1 MLLVQVD
8 FPTCESIRMS
18 QQVDKEGNR
27 TLAVVTKVDKAP
39 EGLLE
44 KVTTDAVNIG
54 LGYVC
59 VRNRTHEDDT
69 IEIAR
74 KREKQLFRTHPAL
87 KNLDKSMVGI
97 PILAEKLMH
106 IQAQMV
112 KDCLPKI
119 RKEITVT
126 LQSRRR
132 DLELLP
138 KQITDNGEAGVAFS
152 QVHNK
157 RQKTLTHLIEEGNFS
172 AYPND
177 KQMHYTARLHDMF
190 LKFSDDLREE
200 GRCLVD
206 PSQTQAI
213 IEQLSEYQ
221 GVALPDF
228 LPHPVLQNLVRDQVD
243 KISYLCTELVD
254 KTQDYA
260 SDVVLR
266 VNQMYST
273 GKTTFSTLD
282 FKGMSHPSQGAG
294 IELHHLCSVIWD
306 KGDQSSGTM

>member
-1 MLLVQVD
+1 MKLYTIVPRDKNIDILNVMLLVQVD

-74 KREKQLFRTHPAL
+74 KREKQLFSTHPAL
-87 KNLDKSMVGI
+87 INLDKSMVGI

-119 RKEITVT
+119 RKDMTVT
-126 LQSRRR
+126 LHSRLR
-132 DLELLP
+132 DFELLP
-138 KQITDNGEAGVAFS
+138 KQVKDSGEAGVAFS
-152 QVHNK
+152 QVHSK
-157 RQKTLTHLIEEGNFS
+157 RQKTLTQLIEEGNFN

-177 KQMHYTARLHDMF
+177 KPLHYTARLHDMF
-190 LKFSDDLREE
+190 LKFSDDLRKE
-200 GRCLVD
+200 GRRLVD
-206 PSQTQAI
+206 LSQTQAI

-221 GVALPDF
+221 GVTLPDF
-228 LPHPVLQNLVRDQVD
+228 LPHPVLRNLVRDQVAI
-243 KISYLCTELVD
+243 ISNLCTELVD
-254 KTQDYA
+254 ETHDYA

-266 VNQMYST
+266 VNQTYST
-273 GKTTFSTLD
+273 GKTTVSTLE
-282 FKGMSHPSQGAG
+282 F
-294 IELHHLCSVIWD
+294 
-306 KGDQSSGTM
+306 